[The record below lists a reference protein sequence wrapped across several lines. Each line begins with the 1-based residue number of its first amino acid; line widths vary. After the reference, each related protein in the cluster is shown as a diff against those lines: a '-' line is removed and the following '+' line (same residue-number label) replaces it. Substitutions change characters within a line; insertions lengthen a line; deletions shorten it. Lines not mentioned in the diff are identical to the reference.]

1 MKDLRDLRKL
11 KVIFKKDD
19 TLLDKDFFDYLIILN
34 ELNKIQKDYNN
45 EKLNV
50 RPYMHCPEIDETDEI
65 KYEDIT
71 WVFNDTWE
79 IDLGELVKYKIET
92 KRRK

>member
-1 MKDLRDLRKL
+1 LVDSMLEKKNKKRK
-11 KVIFKKDD
+11 KQEQVWYVQ
-19 TLLDKDFFDYLIILN
+19 DY
-34 ELNKIQKDYNN
+34 DN
-45 EKLNV
+45 EKLIV

-79 IDLGELVKYKIET
+79 IDLWELVKYKTCFKT
-92 KRRK
+92 KNI